1 MEDEQFYEELL
12 SIRNLLR
19 SGSLDKVERDLELEI
34 LNKIEHSELKK
45 LTQYHITYSRLLH
58 GFIDSNIQRLGSSD
72 EVESQR

>member
-19 SGSLDKVERDLELEI
+19 SGSLDNVEKHHELEI
-34 LNKIEHSELKK
+34 LGRIEHSELKK
-45 LTQYHITYSRLLH
+45 LTKYHIIYSRLLH